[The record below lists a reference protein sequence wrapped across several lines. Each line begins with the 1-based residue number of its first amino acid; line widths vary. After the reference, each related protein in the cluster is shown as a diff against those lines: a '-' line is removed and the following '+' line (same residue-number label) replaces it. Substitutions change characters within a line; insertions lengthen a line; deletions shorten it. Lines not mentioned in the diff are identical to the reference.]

1 MKKSALVLA
10 VSAALVMLG
19 GCTQHVSSSDKSV
32 HAQVQHG
39 LKSGVELQNFDMN
52 VRPQD
57 DFYQHVNGKWLSTTA
72 IPAERSSW
80 GSFDKL
86 RYESDEAVKALIQ
99 QAQQQ
104 QGAHGSSEQKIGDFY
119 ASFMDQERVEQLGL
133 KPLNPLLAEIDAVQS
148 YDQLST
154 LIGKLTSLQVT
165 TPLRLFAVPDGE
177 NSSHTVLYL
186 MQDGTGMPARDYY
199 LNEDEKTAQTRRQYL
214 QFVTELLRLSGEPQP
229 QVRAQAVLELET
241 KLAAVM
247 LSRSQSRQL
256 SLIYNPRTPDQLRT
270 TLGKLN
276 WEKAA
281 QAMALPAMD
290 KVILMQPDFFAGLG
304 ELFNQVSVQDWQT
317 YLRFHTLNHF
327 APQLSAPFVT
337 AHFDFYKRTLRD
349 VKKIEPRWQRG
360 VGLISDTLGEEVGK
374 LYVKAHFS
382 PQAKAKMEEMVRNLI
397 AAYRD
402 SINELTWM
410 SDETKAAAQ
419 EKLAKVR
426 YKIGYPDVWRSYD
439 FEIRRDD
446 LVGNVMRA
454 HQHNFKYEMAQINQP
469 VDEHKWEMTPQT
481 VNAYYHP
488 LKNEIVFPAARLQP
502 PSFDL
507 LADDAVSYGAIGS
520 VIGHELSHGFD
531 DQGAQFDGDGNIRNW
546 WAEPDLAEFK
556 ARGDA
561 LVAQFNRYRPFED
574 VAIDGRLTLG
584 ENIGD
589 LGGVTLAYKAYI
601 LSLQGKEKTLLDGYT
616 PEQRFFIGYAQK
628 WRTKKHEA
636 ELRQRLVTDVHAPEA
651 FRANGPLSNFTPF
664 YEAFAVKEGDKLY
677 RPPSER
683 VKIW

>member
-1 MKKSALVLA
+1 MKKCTLVLA
-10 VSAALVMLG
+10 VSAALVVLG
-19 GCTQHVSSSDKSV
+19 GCTQHGSSSDKSV
-32 HAQVQHG
+32 YSQAQQS

-80 GSFDKL
+80 GSFDRL

-104 QGAHGSSEQKIGDFY
+104 SGAHGSSEQKIGDFY
-119 ASFMDQERVEQLGL
+119 ASFMNQQRVEQLGL

-154 LIGKLTSLQVT
+154 LIGKLTTLKVT
-165 TPLRLFAVPDGE
+165 TPLRLFAVPDGK
-177 NSSHTVLYL
+177 NSSLTVLYL
-186 MQDGTGMPARDYY
+186 MQNGIGMPAIDYY
-199 LNEDEKTAQTRRQYL
+199 LNEDEKTARTRHQYL
-214 QFVTELLRLSGEPQP
+214 QLVTALLHLSGEPQP

-256 SLIYNPRTPDQLRT
+256 SLVYNPRTPDQLRT

-304 ELFNQVSVQDWQT
+304 KLFTQVSVQDWQT

-327 APQLSAPFVT
+327 APQLSEPFVA
-337 AHFDFYKRTLRD
+337 AHFDFYKRTLRG
-349 VKKIEPRWQRG
+349 VKKMEPRWQRG

-374 LYVKAHFS
+374 LYVDAHFS
-382 PQAKAKMEEMVRNLI
+382 LQAKAKMEEMVRNLI

-402 SINELTWM
+402 SINELSWM
-410 SDETKAAAQ
+410 SDATKAAAQ

-439 FEIRRDD
+439 FEIRQDD
-446 LVGNVMRA
+446 LIGNVMRA
-454 HQHNFKYEMAQINQP
+454 HQYNFKYEMAQINQR

-507 LADDAVSYGAIGS
+507 SADDAVNYGAIGA
-520 VIGHELSHGFD
+520 VIGHELGHGFD

-589 LGGVTLAYKAYI
+589 LGGVTLAYKAYM
-601 LSLQGKEKTLLDGYT
+601 LSLAGKEKTVLDGYT
-616 PEQRFFIGYAQK
+616 PEQRFFIGFAQN

-636 ELRQRLVTDVHAPEA
+636 ALRQRLVTDVHAPEA

-664 YEAFAVKEGDKLY
+664 YEAFSVKEGDKLY
-677 RPPSER
+677 RPPTER

>member
-1 MKKSALVLA
+1 MKKSALVLS
-10 VSAALVMLG
+10 VSAALAMLG
-19 GCTQHVSSSDKSV
+19 GCSQHVNPSDNSE
-32 HAQVQHG
+32 HAQVQQS
-39 LKSGVELQNFDMN
+39 LKSGVELHNFDMS

-57 DFYQHVNGKWLSTTA
+57 DFYQHVNGKWLNTTE

-104 QGAHGSSEQKIGDFY
+104 PGAQGSSEQKIGDFY
-119 ASFMDQERVEQLGL
+119 ASFMDTQRVEQLGL
-133 KPLNPLLAEIDAVQS
+133 KPLSPLLAEIDAVQS

-154 LIGKLTSLQVT
+154 LIGKLTTLGVT
-165 TPLRLFAVPDGE
+165 TPLMAFAVPDGK
-177 NSSHTVLYL
+177 NSSYNALYL
-186 MQDGTGMPARDYY
+186 MQDGTGMPAKEHY
-199 LNEDEKTAQTRRQYL
+199 LSDDEKTAQIRHQYL
-214 QFVTELLRLSGEPQP
+214 QHVTTLLRLSGEPQP
-229 QVRAQAVLELET
+229 QARAQAILELET
-241 KLAAVM
+241 KMAAVK

-256 SLIYNPRTPDQLRT
+256 SLTYNPHTPEQLQVM
-270 TLGKLN
+270 LGKLN
-276 WEKAA
+276 WEKTA
-281 QAMALPAMD
+281 QAMTLPAMD
-290 KVILMQPDFFAGLG
+290 KVILMQPDFVAGLG
-304 ELFNQVSVQDWQT
+304 ELFGQVSVQEWRT

-327 APQLSAPFVT
+327 APQLSEPFVT
-337 AHFDFYKRTLRD
+337 AHFDFYKRTLRG
-349 VKKIEPRWQRG
+349 VEKMEPRWQRG
-360 VGLISDTLGEEVGK
+360 VGLVSDNLGEEVGK
-374 LYVKAHFS
+374 LYVEAHFS
-382 PQAKAKMEEMVRNLI
+382 PQAKAKMEEMVRNLM

-426 YKIGYPDVWRSYD
+426 YKIGYPDVWRSYN

-446 LVGNVMRA
+446 LIGNVMRA
-454 HQHNFKYEMAQINQP
+454 HQYNFKHEMAQINQP
-469 VDEHKWEMTPQT
+469 VDSQQWEMTPQT

-507 LADDAVSYGAIGS
+507 SADDAVNYGAIGS

-589 LGGVTLAYKAYI
+589 LGGITLAYKAYM

-628 WRTKKHEA
+628 WRTKKHEVA
-636 ELRQRLVTDVHAPEA
+636 LRQRLVTDVHAPVA

-677 RPPSER
+677 RPQSER